1 VSRAEIP
8 LETEPTFSGWLW
20 VGTGLGILGSVRI
33 GVDLPYF
40 EDPGAIRA
48 FAQAVEEIGFHHLGF
63 SEHVVS
69 ARGTAYPPNFATDD
83 PWHESF
89 TLLGFVSAVTS
100 RIELNPAMV
109 LLTLR
114 PTVLAAKQA
123 AEIDLL
129 SSGRL
134 RIAASVGWNL
144 EELRAHGVDPATRA
158 ALFEEQVVAMRRLW
172 TEDTVDF
179 AGTHVQLDGVSLH
192 PRPKRSIPL
201 WFGAGNFASGG
212 VPNDRSVD
220 RMARLADGYKMFA
233 PLSFD
238 VPAGVAVLDRLRAAV
253 AHAGRDVASFGLE
266 ARLAPQAVP
275 EDEWISRVQVW
286 KDAGATHLGLANRLG
301 AGSVDQELERLQRF
315 ANATRHLW

>member
-1 VSRAEIP
+1 MRV
-8 LETEPTFSGWLW
+8 
-20 VGTGLGILGSVRI
+20 

-40 EDPGAIRA
+40 CDAGEIRA
-48 FAQAVEEIGFHHLGF
+48 FVTAVEEMGFDHLGL
-63 SEHVVS
+63 SEHVAS
-69 ARGTAYPPNFATDD
+69 ARGTEYPPNFAADD

-89 TLLGFVSAVTS
+89 TLLGFVTALTR

-129 SSGRL
+129 SGERL
-134 RIAASVGWNL
+134 RMAVSVGWNR
-144 EELRAHGVDPATRA
+144 EEVRALGIDPTTRA
-158 ALFEEQVVAMRRLW
+158 TLFEEQIAAMRLLW
-172 TEDTVDF
+172 TQDHVDF
-179 AGTHVQLDGVSLH
+179 DGAHVRLEGVALH

-201 WFGAGNFASGG
+201 WFGAGNFGSGG
-212 VPNDRSVD
+212 EPSQRSID
-220 RMARLADGYKMFA
+220 RMVRLADGFKMFA

-238 VPAGVAVLDRLRAAV
+238 VPRGIATLQKLTAALAASDR
-253 AHAGRDVASFGLE
+253 DPTSFGIE

-275 EDEWISRVQVW
+275 EDEWVSRLQTW

-301 AGSVDQELERLQRF
+301 AGSVDEELARLERF
-315 ANATRHLW
+315 VSATRHLW